1 MLTQAPK
8 IYNIKSIFSWYKSVR
23 ILLSRLVELKSG
35 NMDISLTY
43 LCLVNYGI
51 HKRDLNF
58 IASFPEKNLKKYIE
72 IFEKICLCL

>member
-8 IYNIKSIFSWYKSVR
+8 IYNIKRIFSWSKSVR
-23 ILLSRLVELKSG
+23 ILLSRLVGLKSG

-51 HKRDLNF
+51 HKKVINF
-58 IASFPEKNLKKYIE
+58 IARKKYIE
-72 IFEKICLCL
+72 IFEN